1 MDYVQIFVSITYGND
16 ADGNQSFPVKYIRV
30 VGKINLVARR
40 CTRSI
45 VEMLVTDCGAQ
56 T

>member
-1 MDYVQIFVSITYGND
+1 MPMVTNGD
-16 ADGNQSFPVKYIRV
+16 KM
-30 VGKINLVARR
+30 NLVARR

-45 VEMLVTDCGAQ
+45 VEMLLTDCGAQ

>member
-1 MDYVQIFVSITYGND
+1 MVTNLSLYDIFVLYGRDKMNLV
-16 ADGNQSFPVKYIRV
+16 ARHKM
-30 VGKINLVARR
+30 NLVARR

-45 VEMLVTDCGAQ
+45 VEMLLTDCGAQ